1 MIHAPIPRRGL
12 LRAAAATAALAT
24 GPARQALAF
33 PERSLRWIVA
43 YPAGGGTDA
52 LARVIGAAMAE
63 RLGQPIVV
71 DNRPGAGATLGA
83 DAAAK
88 SPPDGHTVFSGDSGN
103 MVNAIAL
110 FRRLPYDPARDF
122 RAVGL
127 FADFPLAIAVPAASP
142 FRTIADY
149 IATAKAAPNTVA
161 CGTPGVGSPHHMA
174 VERLMRDAGIRLNII
189 PYRGGAPGV
198 NDLLSGTLPSMLADI
213 ASAGGSL
220 RAGQVRALAVT
231 TPARW
236 RTLPDVPT
244 LREAAGLSDYRAPAW
259 QGMVAPAATPDAA
272 IRRLSEALG
281 QVMNTPA
288 IQARLIE
295 IGVEPLVGGAAE
307 FDALMAADR
316 AYWVPLI
323 RELGITL
330 DT

>member
-127 FADFPLAIAVPAASP
+127 FADFPLAIAVPAASS